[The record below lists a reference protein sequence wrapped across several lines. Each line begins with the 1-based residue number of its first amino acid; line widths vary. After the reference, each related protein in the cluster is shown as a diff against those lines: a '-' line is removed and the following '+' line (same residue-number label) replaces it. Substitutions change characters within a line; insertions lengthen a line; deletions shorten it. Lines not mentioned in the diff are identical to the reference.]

1 MTSTPDE
8 KTVLKRARTSAR
20 GKFTHAA
27 NVLKDSLDNEAPI
40 PVLQSLLNKVDS
52 TYDKLESAHDNY
64 LALLDDN
71 DPEIQE
77 ANTHLEDSG
86 KT

>member
-1 MTSTPDE
+1 MSTSDPH
-8 KTVLKRARTSAR
+8 KALLKRARTSAR

-40 PVLQSLLNKVDS
+40 SVLESLLAKVDS
-52 TYDKLESAHDNY
+52 AYEKLESAHDNY
-64 LALLDDN
+64 LALLDDE
-71 DPEIQE
+71 DPEIQD

-86 KT
+86 